1 MMLPVSVI
9 DFAIMSYPMMLH
21 VEEMSFEQ
29 LLSNIVLPDHLIES
43 GFQHFKI
50 NGFLKS
56 SLVTKKSGK
65 LPVKVNQIISL
76 V

>member
-50 NGFLKS
+50 NGFFE
-56 SLVTKKSGK
+56 K
-65 LPVKVNQIISL
+65 LFGNKEIR
-76 V
+76 